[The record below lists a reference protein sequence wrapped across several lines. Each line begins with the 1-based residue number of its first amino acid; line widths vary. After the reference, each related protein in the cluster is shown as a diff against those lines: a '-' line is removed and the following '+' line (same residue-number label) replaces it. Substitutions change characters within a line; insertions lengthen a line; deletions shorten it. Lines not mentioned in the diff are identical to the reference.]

1 MVEFLLKSE
10 EIKQLADTRGGCQA
24 KIGTAFVKS
33 GRSFIEEE

>member
-10 EIKQLADTRGGCQA
+10 EIKQLADTRGGYQA

-33 GRSFIEEE
+33 GSSFMEEG